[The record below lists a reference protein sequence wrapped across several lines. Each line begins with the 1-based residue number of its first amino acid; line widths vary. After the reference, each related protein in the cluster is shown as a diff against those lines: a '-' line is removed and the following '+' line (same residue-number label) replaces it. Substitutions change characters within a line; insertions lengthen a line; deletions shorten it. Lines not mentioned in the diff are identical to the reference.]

1 MSGKE
6 SAPSPS
12 SPHNTAKP
20 AAETPYVTPDHI
32 PSILPG
38 RGGVQLAQRA
48 RLLQPVIGNR
58 ATQRLL
64 APQRP
69 PRVREV
75 APSLVQRQVL
85 TKLTWS
91 STAKTPTITDAIIG
105 GRTPSPFSGT
115 MGAHSTAWV
124 AHIDLVRR
132 MVVNLPLETACT
144 NLHAVAQDEMTSSP
158 LRKLKVDNDQQGFID
173 GATKALTSDLADLK
187 DKTSLY
193 RYAIDPNTD
202 KTKLTKSQNEI
213 TIDLIGQLRK
223 TIDSYLTL
231 VNYLPGATVAEGD
244 SSGHGEGAARN
255 DINTFEY
262 IYALWRRK
270 GEYKKNT
277 DLDGKTE
284 KSEFEAA
291 LAGLGNKG
299 IPKLIADA
307 AEAEFDPV
315 QSAKLKSELMTLLWT
330 MFAAETPAVQALGKD
345 DKEAKATW
353 QAMLQ
358 NFLNVTRMAYPETFA
373 FTQMH
378 DSTQQRIGLE
388 MALAEASDNKAY
400 TTMLS
405 GIEAAVVLKDVSVK
419 PSTTRG
425 IDQAPA
431 VTAADLGSASS
442 GFQAN
447 VLVDGNGKVGDIV
460 TTGRTPSPFPG
471 TMGAHSTAWV
481 AHIDA
486 IRRTLGGLSVDKAIE
501 ALINKMGEGLKDPS
515 LALLDTID
523 SKHKEL
529 LKQAGEQLTVYIT
542 GSADVLKKQPHEQV
556 FYLEDGIA
564 KYLTYI
570 NFLPLSTIYEGKTDG
585 RAEGMHRG
593 FLINHEENPP
603 KIVSVKLKK
612 LLAEHLLGLYDW
624 ENVEKAGS
632 SLKDKETVTAS
643 AKYAVAD
650 KRFLDTIK
658 EAYPQSYKDSE
669 MSQELLDSLR
679 KESGKKEEFIPTGK
693 AATEALP
700 PSQMTLRKRKSNVL
714 VSNSNSD

>member
-58 ATQRLL
+58 ATQRLF

-91 STAKTPTITDAIIG
+91 STAETPTITDAIIG

-144 NLHAVAQDEMTSSP
+144 NLHTVAQDEMTNSP
-158 LRKLKVDNDQQGFID
+158 LLALEVDKKQQALMKDAIKV
-173 GATKALTSDLADLK
+173 LTNDLADLK

-244 SSGHGEGAARN
+244 PAGHGEGAARN
-255 DINTFEY
+255 TVNTFEY
-262 IYALWRRK
+262 IHALWKRQ
-270 GEYKKNT
+270 GEYKKNPK
-277 DLDGKTE
+277 LDGSGE
-284 KSEFEAA
+284 KNELDVALMSLDKDSLIA
-291 LAGLGNKG
+291 LA
-299 IPKLIADA
+299 ASTD
-307 AEAEFDPV
+307 FDP
-315 QSAKLKSELMTLLWT
+315 AKNLELQDALLEELWT
-330 MFAAETPAVQALGKD
+330 MFAAETPAVQSYGKKK
-345 DKEAKATW
+345 KEIDATW
-353 QAMLQ
+353 TAMLQ
-358 NFLNVTRMAYPETFA
+358 NFLNVTRLAYPETYA
-373 FTQMH
+373 FTKM
-378 DSTQQRIGLE
+378 DDVTQQQRGLD
-388 MALAEASDNKAY
+388 MALDEASEHEGGVALLKGIKSSAVLGGVKGAKA
-400 TTMLS
+400 S
-405 GIEAAVVLKDVSVK
+405 S
-419 PSTTRG
+419 RG

-447 VLVDGNGKVGDIV
+447 VLTTDKGLIGDII
-460 TTGRTPSPFPG
+460 TTGRTPSPFSG
-471 TMGAHSTAWV
+471 TMGAHTTAWV

-486 IRRTLGGLSVDKAIE
+486 IRHTLGNQSVDNAIHILAKKMDE
-501 ALINKMGEGLKDPS
+501 ALKDPS
-515 LALLDTID
+515 HKLTAIIDENHHHYLKEYGRLLTEYI
-523 SKHKEL
+523 SKIGNFLDESDFKWV
-529 LKQAGEQLTVYIT
+529 G
-542 GSADVLKKQPHEQV
+542 
-556 FYLEDGIA
+556 YLEQGIA
-564 KYLTYI
+564 LYLTYI
-570 NFLPLSTIYEGKTDG
+570 NYLPLSTIYEAKTDG

-593 FLINHEENPP
+593 FLINYEENPQKP
-603 KIVSVKLKK
+603 LTQKTKK
-612 LLAEHLLGLYDW
+612 LLLEHMLGLYDW
-624 ENVEKAGS
+624 ENVENAGN
-632 SLKDKETVTAS
+632 SLEDSDTVSVKE
-643 AKYAVAD
+643 KYAVAD
-650 KRFLDTIK
+650 KRFLDTMK
-658 EAYPQSYKDSE
+658 EAYPQSYTDSG
-669 MSQELLDSLR
+669 MSLEVLGKLQT
-679 KESGKKEEFIPTGK
+679 ESGAEEDYNDNASK
-693 AATEALP
+693 
-700 PSQMTLRKRKSNVL
+700 KRKTGGKFTKTKKNKR
-714 VSNSNSD
+714 DPYY

>member
-91 STAKTPTITDAIIG
+91 STAETPTITDAIIG

-144 NLHAVAQDEMTSSP
+144 NLHAVAEDEMTNSP
-158 LRKLKVDNDQQGFID
+158 LLKIEVDKGQQGLIE
-173 GATKALTSDLADLK
+173 GATKALTNDLADLK

-193 RYAIDPNTD
+193 RYVIDPKTD

-244 SSGHGEGAARN
+244 PAGHGEGAARN
-255 DINTFEY
+255 TVNTFEY
-262 IYALWRRK
+262 IHALWKRQ
-270 GEYKKNT
+270 GEYKKNPK
-277 DLDGKTE
+277 LDGSGE
-284 KSEFEAA
+284 KNELDVALMSLDKDSLIA
-291 LAGLGNKG
+291 LA
-299 IPKLIADA
+299 ASTD
-307 AEAEFDPV
+307 FDP
-315 QSAKLKSELMTLLWT
+315 AKNLELQDALLEELWT
-330 MFAAETPAVQALGKD
+330 MFAAETPAVQSYGKKK
-345 DKEAKATW
+345 KEIDATW
-353 QAMLQ
+353 TAMLQ
-358 NFLNVTRMAYPETFA
+358 NFLNVTRLAYPETYA
-373 FTQMH
+373 FTKM
-378 DSTQQRIGLE
+378 DDVTQQQRGLD
-388 MALAEASDNKAY
+388 MALDEASEHEGGVALLKGIKSSAVLGGVKGAKA
-400 TTMLS
+400 S
-405 GIEAAVVLKDVSVK
+405 S
-419 PSTTRG
+419 RG

-447 VLVDGNGKVGDIV
+447 VLTTDKGLIGDII
-460 TTGRTPSPFPG
+460 TTGRTPSPFSG
-471 TMGAHSTAWV
+471 TMGAHTTAWV

-486 IRRTLGGLSVDKAIE
+486 IRQTLGNQSVDNAIHILAKKMDE
-501 ALINKMGEGLKDPS
+501 ALKDSSHKLTAIIDENHHHYLKEYGR
-515 LALLDTID
+515 LLTEYI
-523 SKHKEL
+523 SKIGNFLDESDFKWV
-529 LKQAGEQLTVYIT
+529 G
-542 GSADVLKKQPHEQV
+542 
-556 FYLEDGIA
+556 YLEQGIA
-564 KYLTYI
+564 LYLTYI
-570 NFLPLSTIYEGKTDG
+570 NYLPLSTIYEAKTDG

-593 FLINHEENPP
+593 FLINYEENPQKP
-603 KIVSVKLKK
+603 LTQKTKK
-612 LLAEHLLGLYDW
+612 LLLEHMLGLYDW
-624 ENVEKAGS
+624 ENVENAGN
-632 SLKDKETVTAS
+632 SLEDSDTVSVKE
-643 AKYAVAD
+643 KYAVAD
-650 KRFLDTIK
+650 KRFLDTMK
-658 EAYPQSYKDSE
+658 EAYPQSYTDSG
-669 MSQELLDSLR
+669 MSLEVLGKLQT
-679 KESGKKEEFIPTGK
+679 ESGAEEDYNDNASK
-693 AATEALP
+693 
-700 PSQMTLRKRKSNVL
+700 KRKTGGKFTKTKKNKR
-714 VSNSNSD
+714 DPYY